1 MTTHTAGPPLP
12 GGAFPL
18 LDRPVARVGYG
29 MGRLARAAGDGSG
42 GDGSSRADALAL
54 LRTALDLGIS
64 HFDTAQFYGSGLA
77 NDLLREAFSGSRDEV
92 VLASK
97 AGTRPD
103 PGADV
108 PLTAAQKP
116 AELRTAVEENLRS
129 LGTDRI
135 DVMYLRRMDFTPG
148 LLAEGDQVVPL
159 EDQLAEMIAL
169 REEGKIL
176 GIGLSHVTGEQ
187 LRAALPAGI
196 VSVQN
201 IFNLVDVTD
210 EPLLEICAEHG
221 IAWTPYFPLG
231 GGFGRLPRVTDDET
245 VRAVAARLGVTA
257 SQVGLAWQLA
267 HSPNTLVISGTASP
281 EHLREN
287 VEAGRITLDPEA
299 MTALDAAARAAR

>member
-1 MTTHTAGPPLP
+1 MTTLTAGSPLP

-18 LDRPVARVGYG
+18 LDRPVARIGYG
-29 MGRLARAAGDGSG
+29 MGRLARAAGDE
-42 GDGSSRADALAL
+42 SSRADALAL

-64 HFDTAQFYGSGLA
+64 HFDTARFYGNGLA

-103 PGADV
+103 PGADI

-148 LLAEGDQVVPL
+148 LLAEGDQVVLL

-201 IFNLVDVTD
+201 IYNLVDVTD
-210 EPLLEICAEHG
+210 EPLLETCAEHG

-231 GGFGRLPRVTDDET
+231 GGFGQLPRVTDDET

-257 SQVGLAWQLA
+257 SQVGLAWQVA

>member
-1 MTTHTAGPPLP
+1 
-12 GGAFPL
+12 
-18 LDRPVARVGYG
+18 VARIGYG
-29 MGRLARAAGDGSG
+29 MGRLARAAGDE
-42 GDGSSRADALAL
+42 SSRADALAL

-64 HFDTAQFYGSGLA
+64 HFDTARFYGNGLA

-103 PGADV
+103 PGADI

-148 LLAEGDQVVPL
+148 LLAEGDQVVLL

-201 IFNLVDVTD
+201 IYNLVDVTD
-210 EPLLEICAEHG
+210 EPLLETCAEHG

-231 GGFGRLPRVTDDET
+231 GGFGQLPRVTDDET

-257 SQVGLAWQLA
+257 SQVGLAWQVA

>member
-1 MTTHTAGPPLP
+1 MRGMTTRTPGSPLP

-18 LDRPVARVGYG
+18 LHRSVARIGYG
-29 MGRLARAAGDGSG
+29 MGRLARTAGDWSG
-42 GDGSSRADALAL
+42 RADALAL
-54 LRTALDLGIS
+54 LRTAFDLGIS
-64 HFDTAQFYGSGLA
+64 HFDTAQFYGNGLA
-77 NDLLREAFSGSRDEV
+77 NDLLREAFGGSRDEV
-92 VLASK
+92 VIASK

-103 PGADV
+103 PGAEI

-116 AELRTAVEENLRS
+116 SELRTAVEENLRS
-129 LGTDRI
+129 LGTDRV

-196 VSVQN
+196 ISVQN

-231 GGFGRLPRVTDDET
+231 GGYGQLPRVTDDEV
-245 VRAVAARLGVTA
+245 VRVVAARLGVTA

-287 VEAGRITLDPEA
+287 VEAGRIALDPEA
-299 MTALDAAARAAR
+299 MAALDAAARRGR

>member
-1 MTTHTAGPPLP
+1 
-12 GGAFPL
+12 
-18 LDRPVARVGYG
+18 
-29 MGRLARAAGDGSG
+29 
-42 GDGSSRADALAL
+42 
-54 LRTALDLGIS
+54 
-64 HFDTAQFYGSGLA
+64 
-77 NDLLREAFSGSRDEV
+77 
-92 VLASK
+92 
-97 AGTRPD
+97 
-103 PGADV
+103 
-108 PLTAAQKP
+108 
-116 AELRTAVEENLRS
+116 
-129 LGTDRI
+129 
-135 DVMYLRRMDFTPG
+135 
-148 LLAEGDQVVPL
+148 VVPL

-201 IFNLVDVTD
+201 IYNLVDVTD
-210 EPLLEICAEHG
+210 EPLLETCAEHG

-231 GGFGRLPRVTDDET
+231 GGFGQLPRVTDDET

-257 SQVGLAWQLA
+257 SQVGLAWQVA